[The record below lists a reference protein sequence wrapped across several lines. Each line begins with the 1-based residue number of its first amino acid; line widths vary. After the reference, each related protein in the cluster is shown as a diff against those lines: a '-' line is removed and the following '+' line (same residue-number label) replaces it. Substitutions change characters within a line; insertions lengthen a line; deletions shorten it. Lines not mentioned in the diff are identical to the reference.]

1 MVEDPCKGMYR
12 TEKHPPVHTAG
23 CIRIFSA
30 LLVTF
35 MKKGDLDI
43 SSSQATSNRMH
54 DIMKDSFDVFIEPL
68 RSTVTNF
75 VLWSSCTSKGF
86 DK

>member
-30 LLVTF
+30 LLLETF

-43 SSSQATSNRMH
+43 FSTVKQQATACM
-54 DIMKDSFDVFIEPL
+54 
-68 RSTVTNF
+68 T
-75 VLWSSCTSKGF
+75 
-86 DK
+86 